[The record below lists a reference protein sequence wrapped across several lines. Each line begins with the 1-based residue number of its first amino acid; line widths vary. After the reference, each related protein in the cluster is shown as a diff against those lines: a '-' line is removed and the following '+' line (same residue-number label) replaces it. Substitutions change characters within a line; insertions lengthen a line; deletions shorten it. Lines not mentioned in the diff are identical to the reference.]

1 MMLRGSS
8 ALTPR
13 LIRGRRIL
21 VATRGKA
28 CPVLNVMRNTLPPLL
43 QQLVPPVLQLR
54 SDCFNAGGLL
64 DGADFDAPGVVS
76 ARWRFRQLHH
86 GMFRVRI
93 ETFTKFGEDFD
104 GRADLGGGGSLHN
117 QIWMPRENVRAGF
130 CRRLGVEGAIQSAW
144 GICSAVTGCAHGDSK
159 PSLPAASSAAL
170 LDEASTTVRR
180 GSPNSRAY
188 SRSV

>member
-1 MMLRGSS
+1 MG
-8 ALTPR
+8 
-13 LIRGRRIL
+13 
-21 VATRGKA
+21 
-28 CPVLNVMRNTLPPLL
+28 
-43 QQLVPPVLQLR
+43 
-54 SDCFNAGGLL
+54 
-64 DGADFDAPGVVS
+64 
-76 ARWRFRQLHH
+76 
-86 GMFRVRI
+86 I
-93 ETFTKFGEDFD
+93 EPFTELGEDFD
-104 GRADLGGGGSLHN
+104 GGADLGGGGSLHN
-117 QIWMPRENVRAGF
+117 QMWMPRDGWRAGF